1 MDFVFLYLEFLVQ
14 YIAMFLIQ
22 RYVFLEKGLVKEK
35 QKYFYIVT
43 LGIGIILC
51 SVSGSDVAA
60 FGAMLACGLN
70 ICLARKEKRLTGFL
84 LVIPIVGMMDGLIVP
99 VMILP
104 NSLFSFNRYVVIIY
118 QAIIYAIIGILLF
131 LFYKF
136 GKDWRNKF
144 ELEIRHR
151 YVQKWE
157 RILLWIVGCMM
168 MFFSAQM
175 TKNVAAIADSFG
187 EMVAKDI
194 ALSMVIEGIMSFVL
208 TLTTIILIVQ
218 GNKRSYYTGVA
229 ENRRQS
235 MERLSLQMVQALAN
249 TIDAKDSY
257 TNGHSTRVAEYSVMI
272 AKRMGYTGG
281 KLEHLY
287 YAALLHDIGK
297 IGVPRE
303 IINKPSR
310 LTDEE
315 YAIIK
320 SHPSIGGKILKE
332 VTEIPDIAIGA
343 RYHHE
348 RYDGKG
354 YPDGLQ
360 GANIPELARIIGVAD
375 AYDAMT
381 SKRSYRDVL
390 AQDIVRE
397 EIEKGKGTQFDSEI
411 AQIMLEI
418 MDEDVNYKM
427 HE

>member
-1 MDFVFLYLEFLVQ
+1 
-14 YIAMFLIQ
+14 MFLIQ
-22 RYVFLEKGLVKEK
+22 RYVFLEHRLEREK
-35 QKYFYIVT
+35 QKRFFIIT
-43 LGIGIILC
+43 LSIGIILC
-51 SVSGSDVAA
+51 TLRTSEEAA
-60 FGAMLACGLN
+60 IFAMVACGVN
-70 ICLARKEKRLTGFL
+70 ILLARKEKKLTGFF
-84 LVIPIVGMMDGLIVP
+84 LVFPIIGIMDGLVVP
-99 VMILP
+99 IMRLP
-104 NSLFSFNRYVVIIY
+104 NSVFSFDETEQTIY
-118 QAIIYAIIGILLF
+118 LVMIYAIIGILLF

-136 GKDWRNKF
+136 GKAWRNNF
-144 ELEIRHR
+144 EKEMRHR
-151 YVQKWE
+151 YVENWE
-157 RILLWIVGCMM
+157 KVLLWIVGTIM
-168 MFFSAQM
+168 MFTSQYM
-175 TKNVAAIADSFG
+175 HRNVEGFAHAFG
-187 EMVAKDI
+187 EAVAKDI
-194 ALSMVIEGIMSFVL
+194 ASSMLAEGIMSFVL
-208 TLTTIILIVQ
+208 TVTTIVLIMQ

-235 MERLSLQMVQALAN
+235 MERMSLQMVQALAK
-249 TIDAKDSY
+249 TIDAKDTY

-272 AKRMGYTGG
+272 AKRMGYTGE
-281 KLEHLY
+281 KLGHLY

-303 IINKPSR
+303 IINKPAR

-320 SHPSIGGKILKE
+320 SHPSIGANILKE

-354 YPDGLQ
+354 YPDGLC
-360 GANIPELARIIGVAD
+360 GVEIPELARIIGVAD

-390 AQDIVRE
+390 AQDIVLE

-411 AQIMLEI
+411 AQIMIEL
-418 MDEDVNYKM
+418 MKDDVNYKM

>member
-1 MDFVFLYLEFLVQ
+1 MDVIFIYLEFLMQ
-14 YIAMFLIQ
+14 YVAIFLIQ
-22 RYVFLEKGLVKEK
+22 RYVFLERGLSKEK
-35 QKYFYIVT
+35 QKRFYIVT
-43 LGIGIILC
+43 LIIGIILC
-51 SVSGSDVAA
+51 MIKGSEVAA
-60 FGAMLACGLN
+60 FCAILACGLN
-70 ICLARKEKRLTGFL
+70 IFLARKEKKLTGIL
-84 LVIPIVGMMDGLIVP
+84 LVIPIVGIMDGILVP

-104 NSLFSFNRYVVIIY
+104 NSLFSFDQYAFTIY
-118 QAIIYAIIGILLF
+118 QTIVYTIIGILLF
-131 LFYKF
+131 LFYKY
-136 GKDWRNKF
+136 GKEWRNEF

-151 YVQKWE
+151 YVQNWE
-157 RILLWIVGCMM
+157 GILLWIVGCMM
-168 MFFSAQM
+168 MFFSVFM
-175 TKNVAAIADSFG
+175 TRNVGVIASAFG
-187 EMVAKDI
+187 EALAKDI
-194 ALSMVIEGIMSFVL
+194 ALSMVAEGIMSFVL
-208 TLTTIILIVQ
+208 TLTTIILIIQ

-229 ENRRQS
+229 EERRQS
-235 MERLSLQMVQALAN
+235 MERMSLQMVRALAN

-272 AKRMGYTGG
+272 AKRMGYTGE

-297 IGVPRE
+297 IGVPRD

-320 SHPSIGGKILKE
+320 SHPSIGGNILKE

-360 GANIPELARIIGVAD
+360 GKGIPEPARIIGVAD

-390 AQDIVRE
+390 AQDVVRE
-397 EIEKGKGTQFDSEI
+397 EIEKGKGTQFDAEI

-418 MDEDVNYKM
+418 INEDENYRM

>member
-1 MDFVFLYLEFLVQ
+1 MEVVFSYLEFLVQ

-22 RYVFLEKGLVKEK
+22 RYVFLEKGLGKEK

-43 LGIGIILC
+43 LSLGLILC
-51 SVSGSDVAA
+51 TFTGTEVAA
-60 FGAMLACGLN
+60 YFAMLACGFN
-70 ICLARKEKRLTGFL
+70 IFLARSKKKFTGFFL
-84 LVIPIVGMMDGLIVP
+84 QIPIIGIMDGLVVP
-99 VMILP
+99 IMILP
-104 NSLFSFNRYVVIIY
+104 NSIFSFDEHIQFIY
-118 QAIIYAIIGILLF
+118 QGVIYAIIGILLF
-131 LFYKF
+131 LFYKY
-136 GKDWRNKF
+136 GKKWRNNFK
-144 ELEIRHR
+144 LEMRHR
-151 YVQKWE
+151 YVQSWE
-157 RILLWIVGCMM
+157 RILLWIVGTMM
-168 MFFSAQM
+168 MFTSQYM
-175 TKNVAAIADSFG
+175 NRNVEGIANAFG
-187 EMVAKDI
+187 KDVAKDI
-194 ALSMVIEGIMSFVL
+194 ASSMVAEGIMSIVL
-208 TLTTIILIVQ
+208 TVTTIVLIMQ

-229 ENRRQS
+229 EKRRKS
-235 MERLSLQMVQALAN
+235 MEKMSLQMVKALAN

-272 AKRMGYTGG
+272 AKRMGYTGEN
-281 KLEHLY
+281 LEHLY

-303 IINKPSR
+303 IINKPAR

-320 SHPSIGGKILKE
+320 THPSIGGNILKE

-360 GANIPELARIIGVAD
+360 GLEIPELARIIGVAD

-390 AQDIVRE
+390 AQDIVLE
-397 EIEKGKGTQFDSEI
+397 EMEKGKGTQFDSEI
-411 AQIMLEI
+411 AEI
-418 MDEDVNYKM
+418 MIELMKEDVSYKM